1 MLVNPI
7 YGAGGSEPIEFFME
21 NGLVGDEGGFYI
33 TTPLDKEIPVGT
45 PLCISMYDASP
56 STESS
61 PTVVSAA
68 ATMPQSGATISV
80 SAFFETT
87 GEHYDLRI
95 STTGAGLV
103 NYAGAWRKIYAK
115 ISRAVIYDDQIY
127 HET

>member
-1 MLVNPI
+1 MLINPT

-21 NGLVGDEGGFYI
+21 NGLVGDEGGRYI

-45 PLCISMYDASP
+45 PLCVSMYDASTSSP
-56 STESS
+56 SS
-61 PTVVSAA
+61 PTVVSAV
-68 ATMPQSGATISV
+68 ATMPQSGATVSV
-80 SAFFETT
+80 SAFFEAT
-87 GEHYDLRI
+87 GESYNLRI

-103 NYAGAWRKIYAK
+103 NYAGAYRKIYAK